1 MENKSI
7 KYNFFMNFILTV
19 SSILFPLI
27 TFPYVSRVLLVEGNG
42 IVAFSASITTYFS
55 MFASLGIPTYG
66 IRACAKVRDDKS
78 KLSTVVQELFIIN
91 IITTFIVSIA
101 FVLSIYLVPK
111 FNLQKELFLI
121 NGITLILNALG
132 VNWLYSALEQYKY
145 ITIRSL
151 IFKIISI
158 LLMFLFVKNTN
169 DYVIYGAIL
178 VFASAGSN
186 ILNFI
191 NLRKF
196 VSFKK
201 TEKYDFS
208 QHIKPILIFFGTSA
222 AISVY
227 TNLDVAMLG
236 FIKSDIEVGYY
247 NVGIKVKT
255 VFISLVT
262 SLGTVLL
269 PRLSYYIENN
279 KIQEFKK
286 MIVKAINFV
295 LVVSTPIVLYFVVY
309 AKQSVL
315 LLSGPAYMGSIIPM
329 QFLMPTVLLI
339 GLSNITGIQVLVP
352 LNKEKELLISIIFGA
367 VIDFVLN
374 LYFINLWGASGAAA
388 STLIAEFV
396 VLLVQCIYLRKYL
409 YQVLRH
415 ISFSKIIFANVVSLI
430 AVLSF
435 KYIITFSKG
444 VFIEL
449 LTTSV
454 VFFLLYG
461 VMLVLMKET
470 FVVENILPFIKGVK
484 SKLIKHK

>member
-315 LLSGPAYMGSIIPM
+315 LLSGPAYMGSIIPV

-388 STLIAEFV
+388 STLIAELV

-409 YQVLRH
+409 HQVLGQ
-415 ISFSKIIFANVVSLI
+415 ISFIKIAFANIISL
-430 AVLSF
+430 AVISPF
-435 KYIITFSKG
+435 RYAVTFSKG
-444 VFIEL
+444 IFIEL
-449 LTTSV
+449 LLTATI
-454 VFFLLYG
+454 FFLSYG
-461 VMLVLMKET
+461 IVLVLTKET
-470 FVVENILPFIKGVK
+470 FVIENILPFIKK
-484 SKLIKHK
+484 RKDKLFK

>member
-1 MENKSI
+1 
-7 KYNFFMNFILTV
+7 MNFILTV

-42 IVAFSASITTYFS
+42 IVAFATSITTYFS

-66 IRACAKVRDDKS
+66 IRACAKVRDDKN
-78 KLSTVVQELFIIN
+78 KLSKVAQELLIIN
-91 IITTFIVSIA
+91 VITTLIVIIA
-101 FVLSIYLVPK
+101 FVLSIFLVPK
-111 FNLQKELFLI
+111 FNLQKELFFI
-121 NGITLILNALG
+121 NGITLVLNTLG
-132 VNWLYSALEQYKY
+132 VSWLYSALEKYKY

-158 LLMFLFVKNTN
+158 FLMFLFVKDTG

-191 NLRKF
+191 NLRKII
-196 VSFKK
+196 SFKK
-201 TEKYDFS
+201 TEKYDFNK
-208 QHIKPILIFFGTSA
+208 HIKPILIFFGTSA

-236 FIKSDIEVGYY
+236 FIKNDVEVGYY

-269 PRLSYYIENN
+269 PRLSYYIENK
-279 KIQEFKK
+279 KIQEFKN
-286 MIVKAINFV
+286 MIVKAVNFV
-295 LVVSTPIVLYFVVY
+295 LVISMPIVLYFIIF

-315 LLSGPAYMGSIIPM
+315 LLSGPAYMGSVIPM